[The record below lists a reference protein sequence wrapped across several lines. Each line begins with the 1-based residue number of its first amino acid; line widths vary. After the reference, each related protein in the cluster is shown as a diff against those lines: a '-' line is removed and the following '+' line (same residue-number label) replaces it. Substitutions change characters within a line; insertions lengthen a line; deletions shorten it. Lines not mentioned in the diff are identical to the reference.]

1 MNSIEVTTSPEVTS
15 AAPKNTQKEAAPLR
29 LFYKEKQ
36 DAGYTL
42 HQEGPDF
49 QRLMKEAVK
58 LQEKGRDILLNER
71 DNPNIVHAKSNRE
84 NDVTVGRVIEP
95 AKAQDGT
102 YKRGAGDVVLA
113 SFFEKLPLDTKAF
126 EAPQPAVQEPAKPTT
141 SLDKTPSEVTAPE
154 QPAAQKNA
162 AKAQETGEKSTGES
176 KGSKPILSKTGY
188 ELPEGVLK
196 AYQFHEG
203 KFKEHGSDAV
213 RFEDHG
219 KKLSTKIEDPQ
230 VIRHMIEVTIAK
242 NWGTLE
248 LKGTDTF
255 RQIAWLEATANGRE
269 TTGYKPNE
277 RDLEQLEQ
285 LKRERGQNTNQ
296 PAMTGTADKAKENSV
311 EVVASRE
318 RSTPAPEAAK
328 SAAPESQSDRKDPTP
343 ATSATATVAAK
354 VDAKASPEAV
364 SVNQSASARIETG
377 RLIEHG
383 AAKYNFDPKEK
394 DSYYVKLETDK
405 GEKVVWGKDLQ
416 RAMGEANTKPGET
429 VSLTL
434 KGAKD
439 VEVEANVRDE
449 KGNITGKQTIEAQ
462 RNKWEVNAADL
473 GITRTLSKDE
483 QLRVDAALKVL
494 GKTIAKYPEKERAN
508 VLAKVGDAIN
518 KGEINL
524 PSPKVTVR
532 SPVEKPTPSP
542 SRDMA
547 KEQVRSR

>member
-1 MNSIEVTTSPEVTS
+1 MNSIEVTASPEVTS
-15 AAPKNTQKEAAPLR
+15 VSQKNIQKDAAPLR

-36 DAGYTL
+36 DTGYTL
-42 HQEGPDF
+42 HQEGADF

-58 LQEKGRDILLNER
+58 LQEKGRDVLINER

-84 NDVTVGRVIEP
+84 NDVNVGRVIEP
-95 AKAQDGT
+95 PKAQDGT
-102 YKRGAGDVVLA
+102 YKKGPGEVVLA

-126 EAPQPAVQEPAKPTT
+126 DARQPATQEPAKPTT
-141 SLDKTPSEVTAPE
+141 SLDKTPAEVAAPE
-154 QPAAQKNA
+154 QPATQKNA
-162 AKAQETGEKSTGES
+162 TKGQETAEKSTDES
-176 KGSKPILSKTGY
+176 KSSKPILSKTGY
-188 ELPEGVLK
+188 DLPEGVLK
-196 AYQFHEG
+196 AYQIHEG
-203 KFKEHGSDAV
+203 KFKEHGSDDI

-255 RQIAWLEATANGRE
+255 RQMAWLEASANGRE

-285 LKRERGQNTNQ
+285 LKRERGQTGNQ
-296 PAMTGTADKAKENSV
+296 PTMTGTGDKAKENTV

-318 RSTPAPEAAK
+318 RNTPAPEAAK
-328 SAAPESQSDRKDPTP
+328 SAAPESQSDKKDPAP
-343 ATSATATVAAK
+343 TATVTAK
-354 VDAKASPEAV
+354 VDAKAMPEAV
-364 SVNQSASARIETG
+364 SVDQSSTARIETG
-377 RLIEHG
+377 RLVEHG
-383 AAKYNFDPKEK
+383 TAKYNFDPKEK
-394 DSYYVKLETDK
+394 DSYYVKLETEK
-405 GEKVVWGKDLQ
+405 GEKVIWGKDLQ
-416 RAMGEANTKPGET
+416 RAIGEANTKPGET

-439 VEVEANVRDE
+439 VEVEANIRD
-449 KGNITGKQTIEAQ
+449 KDGNIVGKQTVEAQ

-494 GKTIAKYPEKERAN
+494 GKAIAKYPEKERAS

>member
-1 MNSIEVTTSPEVTS
+1 MNSIEVTTSPEVTP
-15 AAPKNTQKEAAPLR
+15 AAPKNAQKEAAPLR

-42 HQEGPDF
+42 HQESADF

-84 NDVTVGRVIEP
+84 NDVNVGRVIEP
-95 AKAQDGT
+95 AKAQDGS
-102 YKRGAGDVVLA
+102 YKKGPGDVVLA

-126 EAPQPAVQEPAKPTT
+126 DARQPATQEPAKPTT
-141 SLDKTPSEVTAPE
+141 SLDKTPAEVAAPE

-162 AKAQETGEKSTGES
+162 AKAQETAEKSTDEA

-188 ELPEGVLK
+188 DLPEGVLK
-196 AYQFHEG
+196 AYQIHEG
-203 KFKEHGSDAV
+203 KFKEHGSDTI

-255 RQIAWLEATANGRE
+255 RQMAWLEASANGRE

-285 LKRERGQNTNQ
+285 VKRERGQNATQ
-296 PAMTGTADKAKENSV
+296 PTMTGATDKAKENTV

-328 SAAPESQSDRKDPTP
+328 SAAPESQPDKKDPAP
-343 ATSATATVAAK
+343 AAAATVAAK
-354 VDAKASPEAV
+354 VDAKAAPDAV
-364 SVNQSASARIETG
+364 SVDQSATARIETG

-383 AAKYNFDPKEK
+383 SAKYNFDPKEK
-394 DSYYVKLETDK
+394 ESYYVKLETDK
-405 GEKVVWGKDLQ
+405 GEKVIWGKDLQ

-439 VEVEANVRDE
+439 VEVEANIRD
-449 KGNITGKQTIEAQ
+449 KDGNVVGKQTIEAQ

>member
-29 LFYKEKQ
+29 LFYKEKE

-42 HQEGPDF
+42 HRESSDF
-49 QRLMKEAVK
+49 QKMMKEAEK
-58 LQEKGRDILLNER
+58 LQDKGMDVLLNEK
-71 DNPNIVHAKSNRE
+71 DNPNIVHLKNNLSFNV
-84 NDVTVGRVIEP
+84 DIGRVIEP
-95 AKAQDGT
+95 VRNPDNS
-102 YKRGAGDVVLA
+102 YKRGPGEVVLA

-126 EAPQPAVQEPAKPTT
+126 DARQPTTQEPAKPTT

-162 AKAQETGEKSTGES
+162 AKAQETAEKSTDES
-176 KGSKPILSKTGY
+176 KGAKPILSKTGY

-203 KFKEHGSDAV
+203 KFKEHGTDAV

-285 LKRERGQNTNQ
+285 LKRERGQNSNQ
-296 PAMTGTADKAKENSV
+296 PAMTGTTDRAKENSV

-328 SAAPESQSDRKDPTP
+328 SAPPEIQSDKKDPAP
-343 ATSATATVAAK
+343 AATATVAAK
-354 VDAKASPEAV
+354 LDAKASPETG
-364 SVNQSASARIETG
+364 SVDQSASTRIETG

-416 RAMGEANTKPGET
+416 RAMSEATTKPGET

-449 KGNITGKQTIEAQ
+449 KGNIVGKQTIEAQ
-462 RNKWEVNAADL
+462 RNKWEVSAADL

-494 GKTIAKYPEKERAN
+494 GKTIAKYPEKDRAN

>member
-1 MNSIEVTTSPEVTS
+1 MNSIEVTTSPEVIP
-15 AAPKNTQKEAAPLR
+15 AAPKNAQKEAAPLR

-42 HQEGPDF
+42 HQESADF

-71 DNPNIVHAKSNRE
+71 DNPNILHAKSNRE
-84 NDVTVGRVIEP
+84 NDVNVGRVIEP
-95 AKAQDGT
+95 AKAQDGS
-102 YKRGAGDVVLA
+102 YKKGPGDVVLA

-126 EAPQPAVQEPAKPTT
+126 DARQPATQEPAKPTT
-141 SLDKTPSEVTAPE
+141 SLYKTPAEVAAPE

-162 AKAQETGEKSTGES
+162 AKAQETAEKSTDEA

-188 ELPEGVLK
+188 DLPEGVLK
-196 AYQFHEG
+196 AYQIDEG
-203 KFKEHGSDAV
+203 KFKEHGSDTI

-255 RQIAWLEATANGRE
+255 RQMAWLEASANGRE

-285 LKRERGQNTNQ
+285 LKRERGQHANQ
-296 PAMTGTADKAKENSV
+296 PTMTGAADKAKENTV

-318 RSTPAPEAAK
+318 RGTPAPEAAK
-328 SAAPESQSDRKDPTP
+328 SAAPESQPDKKDSAP
-343 ATSATATVAAK
+343 AAAATVAAK
-354 VDAKASPEAV
+354 VDAKAAPEAV
-364 SVNQSASARIETG
+364 SVDQSASARIETG

-383 AAKYNFDPKEK
+383 PAKYNFDPKEK

-434 KGAKD
+434 KGAKE
-439 VEVEANVRDE
+439 VEVEANIRD
-449 KGNITGKQTIEAQ
+449 KDGNIVGKQTIEAQ
-462 RNKWEVNAADL
+462 RNKWEVSTADL

-494 GKTIAKYPEKERAN
+494 GKTIAKYPEQERAN